1 MRACGLIVE
10 YNPFHNGHAYH
21 VEKARAASNAS
32 CVIAV
37 MSGNFLQRGEPA
49 IIDKFSRAKAA
60 LLAGVDIVL
69 ELPYAFAVQHS
80 DYFAHGA
87 VQTLDAIGV
96 SSICFGSE
104 SGEISPFIDSYHQM
118 EEQKETYDQE
128 LKIQLDKGISFPEAS
143 MFAYQKIGLTNEHFD
158 LSQPNNVLGLSYVK
172 TILKNNL
179 NIKPLTIKRHNNH
192 YHDSEIT
199 NRIASA
205 TSIRKEIFESHQL
218 TDKAVA
224 ALPEATVMQLDS
236 YKEETSIWHEWE
248 QYFTVLNYRVQT
260 MSLEELREIHGMV
273 EGLEYRIKSTAK
285 TVETMQDW
293 ITAIKTKRYTWTRIQ
308 RIFVHLLTNT
318 KTKEISNL
326 IDPSETVPYIRL
338 LGMSK
343 NGQTFLNQEKKN
355 IQVPIIT
362 ALGKNMHPL
371 LQLEEK
377 ASAAYYSVLTPK
389 DRMKAVKKELT
400 GPIIL

>member
-1 MRACGLIVE
+1 MKACGLIVE

-21 VEKARAASNAS
+21 VEKAKSASNAN

-49 IIDKFSRAKAA
+49 IIDKFSRTKAA

-80 DYFAHGA
+80 DHFAHGA
-87 VQTLDAIGV
+87 VQILDTIGV

-104 SGEISPFIDSYHQM
+104 SGEISPFINSYHQM
-118 EEQKETYDQE
+118 EDKKETYKTE
-128 LKIQLDKGISFPEAS
+128 LKLQLDKGLSFPEAS
-143 MFAYQKIGLTNEHFD
+143 MFAYQRIGLTNETFD
-158 LSQPNNVLGLSYVK
+158 LSQPNNVLGYSYVK
-172 TILKNNL
+172 TILKYNL
-179 NIKPLTIKRHNNH
+179 NIEPLTIKRHNNH

-199 NRIASA
+199 NQIASA
-205 TSIRKEIFESHQL
+205 TSIRKEILESHQL
-218 TDKAVA
+218 TNKAIA
-224 ALPEATVMQLDS
+224 ALPEATTKQLET
-236 YKEETSIWHEWE
+236 YKEEMSTWHEWE
-248 QYFTVLNYRVQT
+248 QYFTILNYRVQT
-260 MSLEELREIHGMV
+260 MSAEELRDIHGIV
-273 EGLEYRIKSTAK
+273 EGLEHRIKSTAK
-285 TVETMQDW
+285 AVETMHDW
-293 ITAIKTKRYTWTRIQ
+293 IAAIKTKRYTWTRIQ

-318 KTKEISNL
+318 KTDEISNL
-326 IDPSETVPYIRL
+326 IDASESAPYIRL

-343 NGQTFLNQEKKN
+343 TGQAFLNQEKKN
-355 IQVPIIT
+355 IEVPIIT

-377 ASAAYYSVLTPK
+377 ASTAYYSVLAPR
-389 DRMKAVKKELT
+389 DRMKAMKQELT